1 MAKTENGAKTYNIS
15 ERELQEM
22 MRRASEAGIAAY
34 KNEHE
39 ETVRKKAGR
48 LLYRTKTL
56 LERYTQLN
64 EYAQNSVY
72 TLERAEEVNEGIAD
86 LEVLTKFGI
95 FDDDRTLHNLKR
107 SVVTVNMVMAHVNTM
122 LEVYRKECES
132 SASKVKQRQYR
143 VIEYLYLSE
152 NKLNTKEI
160 AELEGEDVRT
170 IQNDAK
176 QAREDLTALI
186 FGLDGVI
193 TRILRE

>member
-1 MAKTENGAKTYNIS
+1 MANKGAKTYNIS

-39 ETVRKKAGR
+39 ETTRRKAGR

-95 FDDDRTLHNLKR
+95 FDDDKTLHNLKR

-186 FGLDGVI
+186 FGLNGVI

>member
-1 MAKTENGAKTYNIS
+1 MANKGAKTYNIS

-39 ETVRKKAGR
+39 ETTRRKAGR

-95 FDDDRTLHNLKR
+95 FDDDKTLHNLKR

-170 IQNDAK
+170 IQNVAI
-176 QAREDLTALI
+176 QAREVLTALI

>member
-1 MAKTENGAKTYNIS
+1 MAKNGAKTYSIS
-15 ERELQEM
+15 ERELKEM
-22 MRRASEAGIAAY
+22 MQRASEAGIAAY
-34 KNEHE
+34 KSEHE
-39 ETVRKKAGR
+39 ETVKKKAGR

-95 FDDDRTLHNLKR
+95 FDDDKTLHNLKR

-152 NKLNTKEI
+152 NKMNTKEI

>member
-1 MAKTENGAKTYNIS
+1 MANKGAKTYNIS

-39 ETVRKKAGR
+39 DTTRRKAGR

-95 FDDDRTLHNLKR
+95 FDDDKTLHNLKR

>member
-1 MAKTENGAKTYNIS
+1 MANKGAKTYNIS

-39 ETVRKKAGR
+39 ETTRRKAGR

-95 FDDDRTLHNLKR
+95 FDDDKTLHNLKR

-193 TRILRE
+193 SRILRE

>member
-1 MAKTENGAKTYNIS
+1 MANKGAKTYNIS
-15 ERELQEM
+15 ERELKEM

-39 ETVRKKAGR
+39 ETTRRKAGR

-95 FDDDRTLHNLKR
+95 FDDDKTLHNLKR
-107 SVVTVNMVMAHVNTM
+107 SVVTVNMVMAHVNIM

-143 VIEYLYLSE
+143 VIEYLYLCE

>member
-1 MAKTENGAKTYNIS
+1 MANKGAKTYNIS

-39 ETVRKKAGR
+39 ETTRRKAGR

-95 FDDDRTLHNLKR
+95 FDDDKTLHKLKR

>member
-1 MAKTENGAKTYNIS
+1 MANKGAKTYNIS

-39 ETVRKKAGR
+39 ETTRRKAGR
-48 LLYRTKTL
+48 LTKTL

-95 FDDDRTLHNLKR
+95 FDDDKTLHNLKR
-107 SVVTVNMVMAHVNTM
+107 SVVTVNMV
-122 LEVYRKECES
+122 
-132 SASKVKQRQYR
+132 
-143 VIEYLYLSE
+143 
-152 NKLNTKEI
+152 
-160 AELEGEDVRT
+160 
-170 IQNDAK
+170 
-176 QAREDLTALI
+176 
-186 FGLDGVI
+186 
-193 TRILRE
+193 

>member
-1 MAKTENGAKTYNIS
+1 MANKGAKTYNIS

-39 ETVRKKAGR
+39 ETTRRKAGR
-48 LLYRTKTL
+48 LLHRTKTL

-95 FDDDRTLHNLKR
+95 FDDDKTLHNLKR

>member
-1 MAKTENGAKTYNIS
+1 MANKGAKTYNIS

-39 ETVRKKAGR
+39 ETTRRKAGR

-95 FDDDRTLHNLKR
+95 FDDDKTLHNLKR

-122 LEVYRKECES
+122 LELYRKECES

-193 TRILRE
+193 SRILRE

>member
-1 MAKTENGAKTYNIS
+1 MANKGAKTYNIS
-15 ERELQEM
+15 ERELQEV

-39 ETVRKKAGR
+39 ETTRRKAGR

-95 FDDDRTLHNLKR
+95 FDDDKTLHNLKR

>member
-1 MAKTENGAKTYNIS
+1 MANKGAKTYNIS

-39 ETVRKKAGR
+39 ETTRRKAGR

-95 FDDDRTLHNLKR
+95 FDDDKTLHNLKR

-186 FGLDGVI
+186 FGLAGVI

>member
-1 MAKTENGAKTYNIS
+1 MANKGAKTYNIS

-39 ETVRKKAGR
+39 ETTRRKAGR

-72 TLERAEEVNEGIAD
+72 MLERAEEVNEGIAD

-95 FDDDRTLHNLKR
+95 FDDDKTLHNLKR

>member
-1 MAKTENGAKTYNIS
+1 MTKNGAKTYNIS
-15 ERELQEM
+15 ERELKVIMQQ
-22 MRRASEAGIAAY
+22 ASEAGIAAY
-34 KNEHE
+34 RNEHE
-39 ETVRKKAGR
+39 ETVKKKAGR

-95 FDDDRTLHNLKR
+95 FDDDKTLHKLKR

-143 VIEYLYLSE
+143 VIDYLYLSE

-176 QAREDLTALI
+176 AAREDLTALI
-186 FGLDGVI
+186 FGLDGVL

>member
-1 MAKTENGAKTYNIS
+1 MANKGAKTYNIS

-95 FDDDRTLHNLKR
+95 FDDDKTLHNLKR

>member
-1 MAKTENGAKTYNIS
+1 MANKGAKTYNIS

-193 TRILRE
+193 SRILRE